1 LIAEETRHGL
11 DFWVDEVKTRLRTL
25 VLLPAK
31 MDTLLSRLEHGDLAV
46 RIPEVDRRVRQL
58 ERATRQLVAS
68 ILFFALFLG
77 GIQLYLAGQSPL
89 WELLLAGAGLS
100 LVWLLMTGRRP

>member
-1 LIAEETRHGL
+1 VEEA
-11 DFWVDEVKTRLRTL
+11 KTRLLTL

-31 MDTLLSRLEHGDLAV
+31 MDAVLSRLEHGDLAV
-46 RIPEVDRRVRQL
+46 RVPEVDHRVRQL
-58 ERATRQLVAS
+58 ERAARQLVAS

-89 WELLLAGAGLS
+89 WEMLLAGAGLS
-100 LVWLLMTGRRP
+100 LIWVLITGRRA